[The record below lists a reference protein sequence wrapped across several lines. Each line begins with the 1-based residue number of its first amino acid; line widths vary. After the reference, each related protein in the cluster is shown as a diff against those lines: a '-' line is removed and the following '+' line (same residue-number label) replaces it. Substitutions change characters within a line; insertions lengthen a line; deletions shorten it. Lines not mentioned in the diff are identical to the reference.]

1 MPSRSS
7 VAHRR
12 KAAIE
17 SVNETLGV
25 IADHLGIERST
36 VAVSGPATRDPEFR
50 ETLLTEQASEALQL
64 IADRLINGEPAGEAE
79 DDPTGM
85 DDETSPESASDPE
98 PATGH
103 LVIVGEPG
111 PEIIS
116 VPPKRTRSKA
126 K

>member
-36 VAVSGPATRDPEFR
+36 VAVSGPAARDPEFR
-50 ETLLTEQASEALQL
+50 ETLLTEQAAEALQQ
-64 IADRLINGEPAGEAE
+64 IADRLI
-79 DDPTGM
+79 
-85 DDETSPESASDPE
+85 DEE
-98 PATGH
+98 PATAD
-103 LVIVGEPG
+103 EPK
-111 PEIIS
+111 PETAPAAS
-116 VPPKRTRSKA
+116 SRSRSKA

>member
-79 DDPTGM
+79 DALV
-85 DDETSPESASDPE
+85 ESISEPVSEPVLDASDRTPE
-98 PATGH
+98 ETAT
-103 LVIVGEPG
+103 E
-111 PEIIS
+111 
-116 VPPKRTRSKA
+116 PPKRTRSRSK
-126 K
+126 

>member
-25 IADHLGIERST
+25 IADHLGIERPT

-79 DDPTGM
+79 DALV
-85 DDETSPESASDPE
+85 ESISESVSEPESVASEGIVEQSAPE
-98 PATGH
+98 P
-103 LVIVGEPG
+103 PR
-111 PEIIS
+111 
-116 VPPKRTRSKA
+116 RTRSKA

>member
-25 IADHLGIERST
+25 IADHLGIERPT

-79 DDPTGM
+79 DALVESISEPVSEPEM
-85 DDETSPESASDPE
+85 DVSDGTAEVPAPE
-98 PATGH
+98 
-103 LVIVGEPG
+103 
-111 PEIIS
+111 
-116 VPPKRTRSKA
+116 PPKRTRSKA